1 MILGVC
7 EIDPTATV
15 CEGAIIGKPF
25 RPLLSGQQDMPGGSV
40 INAQTYV
47 GYYAVVGARSI
58 VGRSTLIDDHCIVE
72 SDVELGASTLLIYR
86 AQVCNE
92 AVIGQ
97 NCVIGGLVGE
107 RTRVDSYSRVFG
119 KLVHLQHDPTRP
131 WDSDEGVEGAPNIGA
146 HVFIGFGAIVAGPV
160 SIGERAYISAGAIV
174 TRDVPSRHIAYGT
187 NKVVPFAQWTG
198 RLASSPL
205 FGDS

>member
-1 MILGVC
+1 MIVGEC

-40 INAQTYV
+40 ISQRAYV
-47 GYYAVVGARSI
+47 GYYAIVGARSV
-58 VGRSTLIDDHCIVE
+58 VGRATVIDDHCIVE
-72 SDVELGASTLLIYR
+72 SDVELGASCLLIYR

-92 AVIGQ
+92 AVIGE

-119 KLVHLQHDPTRP
+119 KLVHLQHDPTVP
-131 WDSDEGVEGAPNIGA
+131 WDSEEVVEGAPSIGA
-146 HVFIGFGAIVAGPV
+146 HAFVGFGAIVAGPV
-160 SIGERAYISAGAIV
+160 SIGERAYVSAGAIV
-174 TRDVPSRHIAYGT
+174 TRNVPSRHIAFGT

-198 RLASSPL
+198 RLTSSPL
-205 FGDS
+205 FEDC